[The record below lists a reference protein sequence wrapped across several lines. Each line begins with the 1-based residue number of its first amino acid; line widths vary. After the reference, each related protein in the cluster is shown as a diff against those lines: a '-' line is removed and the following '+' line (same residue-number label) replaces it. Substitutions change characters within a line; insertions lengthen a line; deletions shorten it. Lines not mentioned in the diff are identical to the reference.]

1 MKKSK
6 YFNNKI
12 PPACEYCE
20 YGKDADN
27 YEMVLCRLRGIV
39 SPYYKCRRFRYS
51 PIRRKPKNMPTL
63 QKKEEKDFII

>member
-1 MKKSK
+1 
-6 YFNNKI
+6 
-12 PPACEYCE
+12 
-20 YGKDADN
+20 
-27 YEMVLCRLRGIV
+27 MVLCRLRGVV